1 MATLLPETPGRGRS
15 RFSKALPT
23 APRGNSPESIAK
35 SIHSP
40 LPPRPKDAMAAPIN
54 IPRRPV
60 GAPKVEHTKAPS
72 IASVSSVY
80 SDSPGFLSRSSSE
93 SSSRDT
99 RESLSGVD
107 SEAGPAPALPP
118 KDSQRQQPA
127 NPQTPNKTTLASTS
141 SGFNYSPPTTELW
154 KRRSVRSEKSIK
166 FPELKLERSNGSTAS
181 PPQRKE
187 PPTERNLPSIPFQ
200 LPRSSA
206 GRKPVPARPAPPQPQ
221 VESMGSKL
229 SKLVEKH
236 SRTKSHDSN
245 TGSLSMNGN
254 GTAAPTPATNS
265 TLKRL
270 PTPEYL
276 KTDKRQLEQPATPQ
290 VLSPNSPHTP
300 PEEATPAVPRKSE
313 SRMTAATNITNET
326 GTTNSVSSNGTTG
339 TTIQVIP
346 QVSTRPNLLETS
358 SHSRDSSETLT
369 ITSEPIQMR
378 SPQPKKSFT
387 TSKILTPQPSPSP
400 TSATSKKS
408 PLPLGTPTKIHFPV
422 QPSLLPPG
430 SVYPGMRIT
439 DVQLDCY
446 QQHRFMRGGKN
457 AVCSTGCMVCGG
469 LDKEM
474 RWRCS
479 WCCLSACR
487 GCMQILASIPGKD
500 LRACLEKVGQGGQNA
515 LGSGKK
521 INVGS

>member
-35 SIHSP
+35 SVHSP

-80 SDSPGFLSRSSSE
+80 SDSPGFLSRSSSD

-99 RESLSGVD
+99 RESSSGVG
-107 SEAGPAPALPP
+107 SEAGPAPAIPP
-118 KDSQRQQPA
+118 KDSQRQQTA
-127 NPQTPNKTTLASTS
+127 NPQTPNKNTLASTS

-229 SKLVEKH
+229 SKLVDKH
-236 SRTKSHDSN
+236 SRTKSNGSD
-245 TGSLSMNGN
+245 TGLSSMNGN
-254 GTAAPTPATNS
+254 GAATVPAPETNS

-276 KTDKRQLEQPATPQ
+276 KTDKRQQPATPQ
-290 VLSPNSPHTP
+290 VLSPHTP

-313 SRMTAATNITNET
+313 SRMTAATNITS
-326 GTTNSVSSNGTTG
+326 GTSTINSVSSNVTA
-339 TTIQVIP
+339 QAPP
-346 QVSTRPNLLETS
+346 QISTRPNLLETS

-369 ITSEPIQMR
+369 ITSEPAQMR

-400 TSATSKKS
+400 TSATSKPS
-408 PLPLGTPTKIHFPV
+408 PLSLSTPTKIHFPV

-430 SVYPGMRIT
+430 SIYPGMRIT

-446 QQHRFMRGGKN
+446 QAHRFMRPGKN

-469 LDKEM
+469 LDREM

-487 GCMQILASIPGKD
+487 GCVQVLASIPGKD
-500 LRACLEKVGQGGQNA
+500 LRVCLEKVGRNGPESGRKISGGP
-515 LGSGKK
+515 
-521 INVGS
+521 